1 MERKQ
6 LQSEAQGYLQEIHR
20 KEQELQKLNSK
31 IIQSIEERTTLSN
44 QLKAVCQTLRDTQL
58 RYGDLQDRYYQLER
72 RYQAMRSSL
81 HNEEENEAN
90 EEVPPGAP
98 QERASVIVEIDNF
111 ELSEL
116 RRRLAESDQRN
127 DSAHQELSQL
137 TEMLAHEE
145 LRRRAAEE
153 ALIAAEEMLKGLDI
167 TAVRQTPREYTIQLE
182 SDEEREALIIDPSEQ
197 VVVRK
202 VKRGALSFK
211 RWLRSR
217 SLYCSKIMSSR
228 ARSRYLVFV
237 YFVTLHVL
245 VFMCLTGFL

>member
-81 HNEEENEAN
+81 HNEEEVSGWAIKNEAN

-116 RRRLAESDQRN
+116 RRS
-127 DSAHQELSQL
+127 
-137 TEMLAHEE
+137 
-145 LRRRAAEE
+145 
-153 ALIAAEEMLKGLDI
+153 LDI